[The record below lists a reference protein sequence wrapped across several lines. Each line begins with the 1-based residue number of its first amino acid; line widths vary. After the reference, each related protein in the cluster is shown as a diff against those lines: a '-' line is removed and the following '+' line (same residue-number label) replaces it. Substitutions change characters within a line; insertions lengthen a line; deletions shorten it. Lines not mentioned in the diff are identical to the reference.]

1 MNQQKRP
8 VIPSHCRAHATLYPL
23 SPRRGVG
30 RDPPEDHKG
39 GKLTVLHQHKTKS
52 NQIFNFASNLQL
64 TFLSCGSLWD
74 VCRREMTMFS
84 TRCLEFAVDRAEAT
98 SLYKKA

>member
-30 RDPPEDHKG
+30 RDPPADHKG
-39 GKLTVLHQHKTKS
+39 GTLTVLHQHETKS

-64 TFLSCGSLWD
+64 TFLSCRSLWD
-74 VCRREMTMFS
+74 VCRREMTMLS